1 MKANRPTRFARL
13 TSAAALAVLAAS
25 CASPPPAPPPPRP
38 VPRPQPSYT
47 PPPPPPDVR
56 PSTGWRDAP
65 ITPGN
70 WRWSRIG
77 GASSA
82 RFAEGPGG
90 AALEF
95 RCDRAANAVLLIRYG
110 IANGSVPL
118 TVTTTTIARP
128 LTGQSLGG
136 PQPAVVVAL
145 PVRDALLDAIVFSR
159 GRFAVE
165 ARGFAPLYAPT
176 WPEIA
181 RVVED
186 CR

>member
-1 MKANRPTRFARL
+1 MKANRPAPLFPLIA
-13 TSAAALAVLAAS
+13 AAALAALLAS
-25 CASPPPAPPPPRP
+25 CASPPPPPRP
-38 VPRPQPSYT
+38 RPIPRPQPTYT
-47 PPPPPPDVR
+47 PPPPRAQPPQ
-56 PSTGWRDAP
+56 GWRDAP

-77 GASSA
+77 GDSSA
-82 RFAEGPGG
+82 RFAEGPSA

-95 RCDRAANAVLLIRYG
+95 RCDRSAGTVLLIR
-110 IANGSVPL
+110 AGSATGAVPL
-118 TVTTTTIARP
+118 TVSTTSTVRPLNARP
-128 LTGQSLGG
+128 LGG
-136 PQPAVVVAL
+136 PQPAIVVSL
-145 PVRDALLDAIVFSR
+145 PARDPLLDAIIFSR

-165 ARGFAPLYAPT
+165 ARGFAPIYAPT

>member
-1 MKANRPTRFARL
+1 MKANRPLL
-13 TSAAALAVLAAS
+13 TAAALSAVLAALLAS
-25 CASPPPAPPPPRP
+25 CASPPPPPPPRP
-38 VPRPQPSYT
+38 IPRPQPSYT
-47 PPPPPPDVR
+47 PPPPQRLVQPAPD
-56 PSTGWRDAP
+56 WRDRP

-82 RFAEGPGG
+82 RFGEGPGG

-95 RCDRAANAVLLIRYG
+95 RCDRAANAVLLIRSG
-110 IANGSVPL
+110 VVTGPTPV
-118 TVTTTTIARP
+118 TVVTTSTTRP
-128 LTGQSLGG
+128 LTGQPLSG
-136 PQPAVVVAL
+136 PQPGLVVAL
-145 PVRDALLDAIVFSR
+145 PTRDALLDAIVFSR

-165 ARGFAPLYAPT
+165 ARGLAPVYAPT

>member
-1 MKANRPTRFARL
+1 MKANHPTSLFPFIAATAL
-13 TSAAALAVLAAS
+13 AALLAS
-25 CASPPPAPPPPRP
+25 CASPPPPPSRPAPRP
-38 VPRPQPSYT
+38 RPTYT
-47 PPPPPPDVR
+47 PPPPPPRVQ
-56 PSTGWRDAP
+56 PPQGWRDLP

-82 RFAEGPGG
+82 RFAEGANG

-95 RCDRAANAVLLIRYG
+95 RCDRAAGIVLLIR
-110 IANGSVPL
+110 AGSASDRIPL
-118 TVTTTTIARP
+118 TVTTTSTVRALTAQP
-128 LTGQSLGG
+128 LSGS
-136 PQPAVVVAL
+136 QPAIVVSL
-145 PVRDALLDAIVFSR
+145 PARDPLLDAIIFSR
-159 GRFAVE
+159 GRFAIE
-165 ARGFAPLYAPT
+165 ARGFSPIYAPT